1 VEEKYRMN
9 LNMKTVYGVVGV
21 IVLRIVILLGR
32 NVKRKNSIIGKE
44 FTKEDSEDER
54 NYVY

>member
-1 VEEKYRMN
+1 MN

-32 NVKRKNSIIGKE
+32 NVKRKNSSIGKE

>member
-1 VEEKYRMN
+1 MEEKYRMN